1 MKSIYV
7 RTRGFTLVEML
18 VVIAVIGILAAM
30 LLPALAKAKR
40 RGLATKSINNN
51 RQIGFAYES
60 YVSDNQGWYP
70 EVWGIA
76 AAGGKQ
82 GLFEEMVKS
91 SQIKAPNT
99 TFNEFAAERFEK
111 MKRFVQQA
119 PGAVAQVYGASTPP
133 EARPLNEYIDD
144 VNVFHDPADIGGTWF
159 NVESCFDAF
168 GSSYQPAVA
177 DDFFRVRHV
186 LGERSEDAG
195 WDKKKKKYVSTPWTG
210 NREKRGTPAW
220 WKKEGEFTPTLPSE
234 GDDEPPGRSMAQAE
248 MRSPSNKIIQG
259 DWNWPYDKDDT
270 WHGEKGE
277 GRHIMLY
284 GDGHSE
290 NYKFP
295 PSEVMM
301 AWLKPPRVKGRSR
314 GSGGFYEYDDDS
326 FQKRVPDIRIVNGD
340 RKKHQALIG
349 NVKGFNTSGTGRPY
363 RYIDPDFEWW

>member
-133 EARPLNEYIDD
+133 EARPLNKYIDD
-144 VNVFHDPADIGGTWF
+144 VNVFHDPADIGGTW
-159 NVESCFDAF
+159 
-168 GSSYQPAVA
+168 
-177 DDFFRVRHV
+177 RV
-186 LGERSEDAG
+186 
-195 WDKKKKKYVSTPWTG
+195 W
-210 NREKRGTPAW
+210 
-220 WKKEGEFTPTLPSE
+220 
-234 GDDEPPGRSMAQAE
+234 Q
-248 MRSPSNKIIQG
+248 
-259 DWNWPYDKDDT
+259 
-270 WHGEKGE
+270 
-277 GRHIMLY
+277 
-284 GDGHSE
+284 
-290 NYKFP
+290 
-295 PSEVMM
+295 
-301 AWLKPPRVKGRSR
+301 
-314 GSGGFYEYDDDS
+314 
-326 FQKRVPDIRIVNGD
+326 
-340 RKKHQALIG
+340 
-349 NVKGFNTSGTGRPY
+349 
-363 RYIDPDFEWW
+363 